1 MGIRGQLNFFNDL
14 RLCEAAWGMVM
25 LHEVTKEVV
34 TIMIQ
39 FQRPTLP

>member
-1 MGIRGQLNFFNDL
+1 MGIRGQLNFLNDS
-14 RLCEAAWGMVM
+14 RLCEAAWGMIM

-34 TIMIQ
+34 TVMIQ